1 MPTKEVSPT
10 RLAALRGK
18 RSREV
23 IAHELRKLGH
33 GTDAKAIW
41 RYETGRNQ
49 PSARVLSDYAAV
61 LGVGAV
67 EDLYGN
73 GSDEN
78 AEADDDSEAARAMS
92 LDAFLRIRVREILSE
107 ERKERGL
114 A

>member
-1 MPTKEVSPT
+1 MSTKEVSAS
-10 RLAALRGK
+10 RLQALRGK

-49 PSARVLSDYAAV
+49 PSARVLSDYAGV
-61 LGVGAV
+61 LGVPV
-67 EDLYGN
+67 EELFGDPRL
-73 GSDEN
+73 EP
-78 AEADDDSEAARAMS
+78 DDDDEEESEAMIALVRS
-92 LDAFLRIRVREILSE
+92 FLAVMRQELKVP
-107 ERKERGL
+107 